1 MPRAIIVQQ
10 SVNLVGLPTPFDVC
24 LFHCRAA
31 SRNDDCSLFQNRWKE
46 SHTFM
51 SEGRPRCANQ
61 LPVDQQ
67 SRTRVDET
75 CAKNVFTELGVLDAA
90 AGIHATQQKK
100 PVCQPLVRW

>member
-24 LFHCRAA
+24 FTAGLHPETTIALCFRID
-31 SRNDDCSLFQNRWKE
+31 RKKE

-67 SRTRVDET
+67 SGTRVDET

-100 PVCQPLVRW
+100 PVCQPLVR